1 MKKCLDEAAICIR
14 SLTKRYPE
22 GTLANRGIDL
32 DVYRGEV
39 LSVLGPNGAGKT
51 TLVKQITTELSPTSG
66 SIRVMGIDPSREP
79 VKAKELMGIIPQE
92 ATLFSHLS
100 VQQHLYFFGK
110 LKGLSRDETRA
121 EALFRW
127 EPDERC

>member
-1 MKKCLDEAAICIR
+1 MKGYLEESVAISVR
-14 SLTKRYPE
+14 GLTKRYPE
-22 GTLANRGIDL
+22 GTVANRGIDL

-66 SIRVMGIDPSREP
+66 SIRVMGIDP
-79 VKAKELMGIIPQE
+79 QE
-92 ATLFSHLS
+92 ATLFSHLT
-100 VQQHLYFFGK
+100 VQHHLYFFGK

-121 EALFRW
+121 EADRW
-127 EPDERC
+127 ISKLALDED

>member
-1 MKKCLDEAAICIR
+1 MKKCLDEAAIRIR
-14 SLTKRYPE
+14 GLTKRYPE

-79 VKAKELMGIIPQE
+79 VKAKELMGITPQE
-92 ATLFSHLS
+92 ATLFSHLT
-100 VQQHLYFFGK
+100 VQHHLYFFW
-110 LKGLSRDETRA
+110 
-121 EALFRW
+121 EAQRSVSG
-127 EPDERC
+127 